1 VISRR
6 RVLIFW
12 LVALAMAAML
22 WKSAAIVQ
30 AQSTML
36 GRAGPVAN
44 GDVIFQATPAPP
56 TPTATAS
63 TSPSSTQLPV
73 DMSIGNDTCL
83 NCHGKPGL
91 STKTQDGQLFGLYV
105 PADHYNASVHGSKGY
120 ACVQCHTTV
129 GNYPHPPF
137 QAADARDAT
146 LKLNQVCQRCHSYQ
160 FEKAMDSVHA
170 QALKDG
176 NRQAAVCTDCHT
188 AHEVKQIT
196 YPGTRQL
203 LPEARVWSAQVC
215 GRCHNSIYQ
224 TYAQSVHGSALLGE
238 GNPDVPTCIDCHGV
252 HNIANP
258 ESSSFRTAS
267 PLICARCHADAQ
279 LMEKYNIST
288 QVFNTYVAD
297 FHGTT
302 VTLFEKQSPDAQTN
316 KATCYDCHGSHDIS
330 RTDDPHTGLEIQAN
344 MLVRCQQC
352 HPDAGANFPTA
363 WLSHY
368 IPTWQTTPLIMSVQW
383 FYRLLIPTVL
393 GGMAILVALDA
404 SVLIRRRL
412 KKRHH
417 PEPAPQPEAAAA
429 QEAVQAQDAVPA
441 QDTVQEGS
449 AIQAEPVVEA
459 DIADQAQSAV
469 TPEATPVEPA
479 EAAEPAAPGEVAA
492 LEEPAAPLESE
503 TPSPPA
509 EAAPG
514 GDQPTEDK
522 TSPGADLP
530 PPEDTL
536 PGAGGQ
542 DETNRPIEQ

>member
-1 VISRR
+1 
-6 RVLIFW
+6 VLIFW
-12 LVALAMAAML
+12 LVALGLVAVL
-22 WKSAAIVQ
+22 WNSVSIGQARSA
-30 AQSTML
+30 TGKDFL
-36 GRAGPVAN
+36 
-44 GDVIFQATPAPP
+44 QATTIAA
-56 TPTATAS
+56 TPTASEPA
-63 TSPSSTQLPV
+63 SPSATPLPV

-83 NCHGKPGL
+83 NCHSKPGL

-160 FEKAMDSVHA
+160 YEKAMDSVHA

-176 NRQAAVCTDCHT
+176 KREAAVCTDCHT

-196 YPGTRQL
+196 YPGTRLL
-203 LPEARVWSAQVC
+203 LPEARVWSAQIC
-215 GRCHNSIYQ
+215 ARCHNSIYQ

-238 GNPDVPTCIDCHGV
+238 GNPDVPTCINCHGV

-258 ESSSFRTAS
+258 ETAAFRIIS
-267 PLICARCHADAQ
+267 PLICAKCHADAP
-279 LMEKYNIST
+279 LMEKYHIST

-316 KATCYDCHGSHDIS
+316 KATCFDCHGSHDIS
-330 RTDDPHTGLEIQAN
+330 RPDDPHTGLEIQAN

-352 HPDAGANFPTA
+352 HPDAGTNFPTA

-393 GGMAILVALDA
+393 GGMAILVGLDA

-412 KKRHH
+412 KKRRQ
-417 PEPAPQPEAAAA
+417 PEPATQPETIMTT
-429 QEAVQAQDAVPA
+429 QEAVLAEEAVSV
-441 QDTVQEGS
+441 QETGQEGS
-449 AIQAEPVVEA
+449 AIMAEPVLET
-459 DIADQAQSAV
+459 DLTDQAQPAV
-469 TPEATPVEPA
+469 TQEATPVETA
-479 EAAEPAAPGEVAA
+479 EAAEPATPAEATGM
-492 LEEPAAPLESE
+492 EEPSAPLESE
-503 TPSPPA
+503 TLSSPEEA
-509 EAAPG
+509 EPG
-514 GDQPTEDK
+514 GDQPAEDE
-522 TSPGADLP
+522 TSPGADQP
-530 PPEDTL
+530 PPEDTI

-542 DETNRPIEQ
+542 DETDRPIDQ

>member
-1 VISRR
+1 MISRR

-12 LVALAMAAML
+12 LVALALAAML
-22 WKSAAIVQ
+22 WKSAAIGQ
-30 AQSTML
+30 AQSSMPS
-36 GRAGPVAN
+36 RASPAAIGEVSL
-44 GDVIFQATPAPP
+44 QATAAPA
-56 TPTATAS
+56 TSTAPES
-63 TSPSSTQLPV
+63 TSPSATPLPV

-83 NCHGKPGL
+83 KCHSKPGL
-91 STKTQDGQLFGLYV
+91 SMKTQDGQPFGLYV
-105 PADHYNASVHGSKGY
+105 PADHYDASVHGSNGI

-196 YPGTRQL
+196 YPGTREL
-203 LPEARVWSAQVC
+203 LPEARVWSAQIC
-215 GRCHNSIYQ
+215 ARCHNSIYE

-252 HNIANP
+252 HNIPNP
-258 ESSSFRTAS
+258 ETATFRAFS
-267 PLICARCHADAQ
+267 PLICARCHADPQ
-279 LMEKYNIST
+279 LMDKYHIST
-288 QVFNTYVAD
+288 QVFDTYVSD
-297 FHGTT
+297 FHGAT
-302 VTLFEKQSPDAQTN
+302 VMLFEKQSPDAQTN

-330 RTDDPHTGLEIQAN
+330 RTDDPHTGLKIQAN
-344 MLVRCQQC
+344 ILDRCQQC
-352 HPDAGANFPTA
+352 HPDAGTNFPTA

-368 IPTWQTTPLIMSVQW
+368 IPTWQTSPLIMSVQW

-412 KKRHH
+412 QKRRY
-417 PEPAPQPEAAAA
+417 PEPGPQPEAATT
-429 QEAVQAQDAVPA
+429 AQDAVQT
-441 QDTVQEGS
+441 QDAVQEQP
-449 AIQAEPVVEA
+449 ALQAEPVVEA
-459 DIADQAQSAV
+459 ELAVQAKPAGAAEV
-469 TPEATPVEPA
+469 ARLETA
-479 EAAEPAAPGEVAA
+479 EAAPPAAPAEPAA
-492 LEEPAAPLESE
+492 LEEPAASPASKTLPLPE
-503 TPSPPA
+503 

-514 GDQPTEDK
+514 GDQPAEDE
-522 TSPGADLP
+522 TSPGADQS

-536 PGAGGQ
+536 PGAYGQ
-542 DETNRPIEQ
+542 DETNPPFNQ